1 MTVLL
6 PVGTLAPAPSRRRR
20 PLALLAALGG
30 LAAAAGPLT
39 VCLAFGV
46 IGWFVTDSGAHGA
59 PRDGLW
65 VGAVGWLTA
74 HGSGLTVEG
83 ARVTVL
89 PLLITLMSAHVTW
102 RFGRRVGEA
111 LASYG
116 PDAEGAANGARDLTV
131 PLSTAIFAGAYGAV
145 IVLVATVTGANLA
158 LVGGLSL
165 SVGLGGTGIAVGSG
179 RAAVWTAALPLT
191 LRAAWSG
198 SWRILI
204 NVLLAAGALFAAS
217 MVLHADDAATMASGI
232 RADAG
237 DSVLY
242 WLAALLV
249 VPNAV
254 LLTASYLT
262 GAGFALGA
270 HTVVSPTAVVLGPL
284 PLVPWFAGLPEAG
297 AGSDLTRGLLLLPV
311 LIALGSAARAHLRY
325 PTASF
330 LDGALRAAGSG
341 MLAATWLAALIWLA
355 GGSAGPGRMRYLGG
369 FVFDAWVSGLAML
382 GVGALVGGLAM
393 TWWWRRSLAAP
404 H

>member
-1 MTVLL
+1 
-6 PVGTLAPAPSRRRR
+6 
-20 PLALLAALGG
+20 
-30 LAAAAGPLT
+30 
-39 VCLAFGV
+39 
-46 IGWFVTDSGAHGA
+46 
-59 PRDGLW
+59 LW

-74 HGSGLTVEG
+74 HGSGLAVEG

-131 PLSTAIFAGAYGAV
+131 PLATAIFAGAYGAV

-204 NVLLAAGALFAAS
+204 NVLLAAGALFAAA

-242 WLAALLV
+242 WLAALLF

-284 PLVPWFAGLPEAG
+284 PLVPWFAGLPETG
-297 AGSDLTRGLLLLPV
+297 DGSDLTRGLLLLPV

-355 GGSAGPGRMRYLGG
+355 GGSAGPGRMRHLGG

-382 GVGALVGGLAM
+382 GVGALMGGLAM